1 MTLVR
6 LVTRGCALLALLGI
20 SRHATAD
27 ELAADGRVHVTYWE
41 KWTGFEGDAMRQ
53 VVERF
58 NRSQDRIVVD
68 YFTISSINRKT
79 LIATAGGDP
88 PDVAGIWA
96 QTVPQFADAA
106 ALTPLDDYIARDGQ
120 NVDDWLSRYE
130 PVFAAICTHAGR
142 VYAGI
147 SSPATVALHWNKSLF
162 RAAGLDPERPPRTI
176 EELDEF
182 SRILTRRDPDT
193 GDILQTGFLPQSPGW
208 WPWVFY
214 AWFGGSIFD
223 GRDITIGTDPRS
235 LAAAEWIASYT
246 KRLGNAD
253 LQKFAS
259 GFGLPGGPDSA
270 FMTSKVAMVLQGV
283 WYNNYIQQYRPGLD
297 YGVSAWPAA
306 APGLDNFCMAEADV
320 LVIPRGAKNPDAA
333 WEFIKYV
340 NSHNPDASSF
350 DELEGVELLNY
361 IMQKQSPLRHWSP
374 YFAHQHPHPHIQVFR
389 ELALSPNATPAPE
402 IGMYSLLENELRFVF
417 EQIRLLLVEPHPAL
431 SAVHERLSQAWE
443 RYRRSLERHAK

>member
-1 MTLVR
+1 PRDLSLNMPRVPRPSSTCMTLVR

-147 SSPATVALHWNKSLF
+147 SSPATVALSWNKTVS
-162 RAAGLDPERPPRTI
+162 RAAGL
-176 EELDEF
+176 
-182 SRILTRRDPDT
+182 
-193 GDILQTGFLPQSPGW
+193 
-208 WPWVFY
+208 
-214 AWFGGSIFD
+214 
-223 GRDITIGTDPRS
+223 
-235 LAAAEWIASYT
+235 
-246 KRLGNAD
+246 
-253 LQKFAS
+253 
-259 GFGLPGGPDSA
+259 
-270 FMTSKVAMVLQGV
+270 
-283 WYNNYIQQYRPGLD
+283 
-297 YGVSAWPAA
+297 
-306 APGLDNFCMAEADV
+306 
-320 LVIPRGAKNPDAA
+320 
-333 WEFIKYV
+333 
-340 NSHNPDASSF
+340 
-350 DELEGVELLNY
+350 
-361 IMQKQSPLRHWSP
+361 
-374 YFAHQHPHPHIQVFR
+374 
-389 ELALSPNATPAPE
+389 
-402 IGMYSLLENELRFVF
+402 
-417 EQIRLLLVEPHPAL
+417 
-431 SAVHERLSQAWE
+431 
-443 RYRRSLERHAK
+443 